1 MQGREAA
8 PSCSILHFGA
18 PKPQPNT
25 YYLFTHLHHSYNYF
39 DPDNYIATYALLQTG
54 YPYLHEQVRNKTIHL
69 SPSRRVPNAP
79 NLQVHARRQVRLVLE
94 RSGDFINAKGQLPHH
109 FVDDK
114 PVFQALSGATQTG
127 PNVFWILSCFNYV
140 KHSGNMTWLQACVFR
155 LLDIITA
162 FTY

>member
-1 MQGREAA
+1 MQ
-8 PSCSILHFGA
+8 
-18 PKPQPNT
+18 
-25 YYLFTHLHHSYNYF
+25 HSYNYF

-54 YPYLHEQVRNKTIHL
+54 YPYLHDQVSNKTIHDF
-69 SPSRRVPNAP
+69 PCFTSRSNRCKHAAP
-79 NLQVHARRQVRLVLE
+79 VTLLFTQVRRVLE
-94 RSGDFINAKGQLPHH
+94 RSGAFINAKGQLPHH

-140 KHSGNMTWLQACVFR
+140 KHSGNMTWLQACVLKSFTHF
-155 LLDIITA
+155 ITT